1 MAKRTIF
8 SHFRVSA
15 VPFSPTL
22 DARTT
27 HEWAYSTPLARLCP
41 PTLRDW
47 YYSHWRF
54 ALSFS
59 LFLLLLHFSLSLSV
73 SLSPFLPPIH
83 YIFLPLP
90 SLSLPISFPLSLVNL
105 APLSLLLPLSLFL
118 FFSLPFLLVPPLGS
132 RTAPPA
138 PLANPL
144 RNGLKRE
151 NRSPR
156 RGLISGRES
165 TSCEDSGVEI
175 ARPTDRPSVP
185 FAVVHGKRKKKE
197 REQSRTTETAEGGSG
212 PSFVARAYVRPQLR
226 EPLTPPPLRVCP
238 FGTST
243 RSARNSAFFHSMWQ
257 RPRCGGGGTETRPE
271 RTSVAR
277 EHFSVDFRGLC
288 RDLTGFIARRWLKRI
303 PALGSMES
311 IAEKTSIH
319 AVLINNGM
327 RCMSEPIRTTGRTY
341 VMENLVL
348 IAP

>member
-1 MAKRTIF
+1 M
-8 SHFRVSA
+8 SA
-15 VPFSPTL
+15 NAP
-22 DARTT
+22 
-27 HEWAYSTPLARLCP
+27 RLVLLSL
-41 PTLRDW
+41 TVRSLLL
-47 YYSHWRF
+47 
-54 ALSFS
+54 ALSPPPP
-59 LFLLLLHFSLSLSV
+59 LLSLSV

-197 REQSRTTETAEGGSG
+197 REQSRTTETAEGAR

-243 RSARNSAFFHSMWQ
+243 RSARNSAFFHSM
-257 RPRCGGGGTETRPE
+257 
-271 RTSVAR
+271 
-277 EHFSVDFRGLC
+277 
-288 RDLTGFIARRWLKRI
+288 
-303 PALGSMES
+303 
-311 IAEKTSIH
+311 
-319 AVLINNGM
+319 
-327 RCMSEPIRTTGRTY
+327 
-341 VMENLVL
+341 
-348 IAP
+348 